1 MWLGSYRRSAA
12 VEISDEKVGEG
23 EAYMNETDPD
33 KVLDHAAA
41 AYQRGDLEKAKEI
54 YAYIEQG
61 GGTEHRDGNVR
72 KSSAVAGF
80 SLDSTH
86 DAARPICGRRKVRGS
101 QGQAFA
107 GRTSKEVLGTSA
119 PPPHIALRRV
129 PRIVAQQVLV
139 GRPPQRIL
147 DALPVRDV
155 LPQIRVTVDL
165 DVLRRLVEVLG
176 ARVAVG
182 EPAPYTHRTGCCPD
196 LGLHTPR
203 ISRGCPLLRCFEE
216 RFEGSHGPV
225 LPIQCSQ

>member
-1 MWLGSYRRSAA
+1 MRES
-12 VEISDEKVGEG
+12 
-23 EAYMNETDPD
+23 DPD

-86 DAARPICGRRKVRGS
+86 DAYAADLRKKKVRGS
-101 QGQAFA
+101 QDKARRPRRAENPSHKRAPAPHRSPARPANRRRAGA
-107 GRTSKEVLGTSA
+107 GRPSPSTY
-119 PPPHIALRRV
+119 
-129 PRIVAQQVLV
+129 
-139 GRPPQRIL
+139 L

-165 DVLRRLVEVLG
+165 HVLRRLVEVLG
-176 ARVAVG
+176 ARVAVD
-182 EPAPYTHRTGCCPD
+182 EPAPYV
-196 LGLHTPR
+196 
-203 ISRGCPLLRCFEE
+203 IKLRVV
-216 RFEGSHGPV
+216 PV
-225 LPIQCSQ
+225 